1 MLLLARTVWQL
12 ACSVASLELHAHHPI
27 LCTLLIVQTVLA
39 CARDLQHDHVAVN
52 TLDAMSTSSQAIVVE
67 KLGEDKLAKLG
78 AIQSGAKVRS
88 LATTDF

>member
-1 MLLLARTVWQL
+1 
-12 ACSVASLELHAHHPI
+12 
-27 LCTLLIVQTVLA
+27 
-39 CARDLQHDHVAVN
+39 
-52 TLDAMSTSSQAIVVE
+52 MSTSSQAIVVE